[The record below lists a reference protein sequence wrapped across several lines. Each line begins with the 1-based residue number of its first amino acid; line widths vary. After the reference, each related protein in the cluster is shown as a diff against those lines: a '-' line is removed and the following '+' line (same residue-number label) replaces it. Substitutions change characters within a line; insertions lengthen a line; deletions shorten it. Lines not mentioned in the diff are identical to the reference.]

1 MTSSWCGG
9 RIACGILVLVT
20 PMTEATAH
28 HEAGHAV
35 ACEHVGLP
43 WALRL
48 PIDDDTED
56 VLAAV
61 QPQTPSAPIPDFT
74 LEDAGLIAVSGWTAE
89 CQYLD
94 RWDDPYVEEQSSR
107 DLEMF
112 EAWVSEKRQDE
123 VKARARKLIE
133 DEWPRVEQ
141 IARQF
146 IAEHGEAR

>member
-56 VLAAV
+56 V
-61 QPQTPSAPIPDFT
+61 
-74 LEDAGLIAVSGWTAE
+74 
-89 CQYLD
+89 D